1 MMKRLWITN
10 YVNQANYRKVKW
22 GMIALTLVLAVA
34 FMISTYLAIRVY
46 QDFNSFT
53 TITMN

>member
-1 MMKRLWITN
+1 MKRLWITN
-10 YVNQANYRKVKW
+10 YVGPNNYRKVKW
-22 GMIALTLVLAVA
+22 GMIALTVVLAAA
-34 FMISTYLAIRVY
+34 FMISTYFAIRVY

>member
-1 MMKRLWITN
+1 MMKRLWITS
-10 YVNQANYRKVKW
+10 YVNQTNYRKVKW
-22 GMIALTLVLAVA
+22 GMIELTVVLAAALIV
-34 FMISTYLAIRVY
+34 STYFAIRVY

>member
-1 MMKRLWITN
+1 MMKRLWITS
-10 YVNQANYRKVKW
+10 YVNQTNYRKVKW
-22 GMIALTLVLAVA
+22 GMIELIVVLAAA
-34 FMISTYLAIRVY
+34 FIVSTYFAIRVY